1 MANNKI
7 INVDLLNDF
16 AKKTWGKISTKL
28 SSKVDTTTTV
38 NGKPLSGN
46 ITINATDVQAIP
58 ASQKGAANGVAG
70 LGEDGKVPASQ
81 LPSYVDDVVE
91 GYLHTDGA
99 FYKEA
104 EHTTKITAESD
115 KIYVDIATNKTY
127 RWSGSAYVGIGSDLA
142 LGETASTAY
151 AGNKGKANADEIAK
165 IKNGS
170 TVVPKATDAATVSG
184 HTVATNVPENAKFTD
199 TVYTPEY
206 ATTSDIDEIITAVF
220 G

>member
-16 AKKTWGKISTKL
+16 AKKMWGKISTKL

-58 ASQKGAANGVAG
+58 ASQKGAASGVAG

>member
-16 AKKTWGKISTKL
+16 AKKMWGKISTKL

-91 GYLHTDGA
+91 V
-99 FYKEA
+99 YKEA

-165 IKNGS
+165 IKNGW
-170 TVVPKATDAATVSG
+170 
-184 HTVATNVPENAKFTD
+184 
-199 TVYTPEY
+199 
-206 ATTSDIDEIITAVF
+206 
-220 G
+220 

>member
-16 AKKTWGKISTKL
+16 AKKMWGKISTKL

-115 KIYVDIATNKTY
+115 KIYVDIATNKTF

-151 AGNKGKANADEIAK
+151 ADEIAK